1 MNSEKCVE
9 KASRL
14 IEYLIRLTDLQRKSI
29 KDLANY
35 QQVLW
40 FHEIPQLK
48 GCFTPAWGTDQEID
62 DSVWLE
68 VQTRREPALPK
79 VPRSCADWVNPTIL
93 RAKTEIPL
101 LNETITR
108 QIPNPEWTAGS
119 DEPEFIYEQDEL
131 KDHPDVQSKWE
142 VYIEEQW
149 IPWTEDHN
157 DWAAVQSAYSK
168 LFTIYQEQ
176 LKLGEEFELVVGT
189 GLLVWQTPE
198 SQQIYRHLLVA
209 TAALEFESK
218 LGKFTVRSNPDGA
231 DLRVEL
237 DMLENA
243 QPPKAEEL
251 ARRGLVSAEDNPWV
265 RNVVDGALEG
275 LVHSI
280 DSAGEFY
287 KRLKAETAR
296 TTEKPIVEYAP
307 ALILRKRSAR
317 GLTETL
323 KKMKEQVL
331 SGGELPA
338 EFQDVAEIYHPVIA
352 DADDGNQAF
361 ADSRGCEPKLTI
373 DAGGEI
379 YFPKPSN
386 KEQRQIIERIRQ
398 SNGVLVQGPPGT
410 GKSHTI
416 ANLICH
422 LLASGQ
428 RILVTAKTPRA
439 LQVIERQLPPHMR
452 PLCVNLL
459 GGGSEERQ
467 ALENSMGAV
476 LRKTQ
481 TWNSS
486 DSKGRQTDMTD
497 SLRRLREEKAAL
509 EKRLCAIRESETHS
523 QTIVDGA
530 FHGTAAQIVR
540 QVEDQQPKYNWL
552 TDKIYFDKQ
561 CPLDAPALHTLL
573 DGLRKFRP
581 EKRDEL
587 ERIWP
592 EALPSE
598 SEFGALFSSEKSL
611 SQDVGALSASA
622 NDTFV
627 NQMSRQSSFSAD
639 AILKELSKLQ
649 DILQRLR
656 ALPYGWVET
665 AIKEVTAGHEAVW
678 NETHYLSETSLASI
692 ADFVDVAD
700 GAELG
705 LPDDLDKKQI
715 LSDAEKL
722 YGVLSEGSR
731 LGWGPFCSSQVRPLR
746 YITKK
751 VSINGQM
758 CKSTENLDVLIKS
771 LRVRLEIKDL
781 WALWGGKASQQG
793 GPYKLQYHEI
803 KSHVDA
809 LAQVLAARKQMY
821 SCQSAIYGWFAEIPL
836 AWDNADLLSSLV
848 QSCRLAL
855 AKAVLDEKTAK
866 IEAMA
871 APVRELIASPY
882 SHPVSTEVLHAIQ
895 ERNLEGFKQCAKKIR
910 DLIRE
915 KSLIVETDSAV
926 EKLAADAPEFSEN
939 LQKTAEDLEWS
950 NRLADLSNAWN
961 WARARYWVEDYIN
974 KEDAASLDER
984 LTQVDGDIGVTL
996 EKLSAEKA
1004 WAFCFSRMTESHR
1017 RHMEAWQQHIKKL
1030 GKGTGKH
1037 APFHRREAQTNLNEC
1052 REAVPAWVMPLHRV
1066 WDTVAPAPGMFDVII
1081 VDEASQCGLEALP
1094 LFYMGKKI
1102 LVVGDDKQISPAAVG
1117 VPRDSVH
1124 RLMEEFLYDFK
1135 FKTNAF
1141 DVTTSLFDQ
1150 AKLRYSTNKVVLRE
1164 HFRCMPEIIRFSN
1177 DLCYT
1182 SDPLIPLR
1190 QYGADRLKPLERRY
1204 VESGY
1209 REGRGN
1215 RVINRPEAEAIV
1227 ETIVGLCSD
1236 PRYDGKTM
1244 GVVILQGEVQ
1254 ARQIEMRLLE
1264 MLGADEIERRKLIC
1278 GNPYS
1283 FQGDERDVIFLSMV
1297 AAPNERIGA
1306 YAKPTDEQR
1315 FNVAA
1320 SRAKDQM
1327 WLFHSATR
1335 NDLSSS
1341 CCRSKLLGFFEGT
1354 KVDPI
1359 QGVEYEELEKQVFN
1373 SNRAIVKAP
1382 HPFDSWFE
1390 VDVAL
1395 ELARKKYLVV
1405 PQFEVAGKYID
1416 LVVEGGGSR
1425 LAVECDGDAFHA
1437 AEHYVQDMERQKIL
1451 ERCGW
1456 PFFRIRESEFYAD
1469 KERVLSKLWNVLD
1482 QRGIL
1487 PSDAINHAD
1496 DVPPKED
1503 DISDDEDEF
1512 ADSDAGNE
1520 SGNPQP
1526 PSTSDLCG
1534 PADIHE
1540 AQQMPYRELRDA
1552 IISTLQS
1559 RPNQSCVKD
1568 SVVKFLLQYLEII
1581 SRGKPREAFAYK
1593 VDQALVKMDK
1603 KGIVKIYTATNE
1615 RVKLVEEPYLS
1626 MALGKDLLN

>member
-1 MNSEKCVE
+1 MAIDRQIE

-14 IEYLIRLTDLQRKSI
+14 VEYLIRLTDLQRKSI

-35 QQVLW
+35 EQVLW
-40 FHEIPQLK
+40 FHEVPQLK
-48 GCFTPAWGTDQEID
+48 GCFTPAWGADQDVD

-68 VQTRREPALPK
+68 AQTRREPALPK
-79 VPRSCADWVNPTIL
+79 IPKVCADWVNPAIL
-93 RAKTEIPL
+93 RTKTEMPL
-101 LNETITR
+101 LHETITR
-108 QIPNPEWTAGS
+108 QLENLEWSEES
-119 DEPEFIYEQDEL
+119 DEPQFLYEQDEL
-131 KDHPDVQSKWE
+131 KNHPEVQEKWDR
-142 VYIEEQW
+142 YLEEQW

-157 DWAAVQSAYSK
+157 DWASVQAVYSK

-176 LKLGEEFELVVGT
+176 LKLGEQFELIVGT

-218 LGKFTVRSNPDGA
+218 LGKFTVRPNPDGA

-237 DMLENA
+237 DMLEST

-251 ARRGLVSAEDNPWV
+251 ARNGLVAAEDNPWV
-265 RNVVDGALEG
+265 RGVVDGVLEG

-280 DSAGEFY
+280 DSKGEFFD
-287 KRLKAETAR
+287 RLKAETPR
-296 TTEKPIVEYAP
+296 TIEKPVLEYAP

-323 KKMKEQVL
+323 KKMKDQVL
-331 SGGELPA
+331 SGAELPV
-338 EFQDVAEIYHPVIA
+338 EFKDVAEIYQAGIDEIEQDDRPFSDDRGGEAKPVF
-352 DADDGNQAF
+352 D
-361 ADSRGCEPKLTI
+361 E
-373 DAGGEI
+373 EI

-386 KEQRQIIERIRQ
+386 REQRQIIERLSH

-422 LLASGQ
+422 LLASGK

-459 GGGSEERQ
+459 GGGTEERQ

-486 DSKGRQTDMTD
+486 DSKARQTDMTD
-497 SLRRLREEKAAL
+497 RLQTLREEKAVL
-509 EKRLCAIRESETHS
+509 EKRICAIRESETHA
-523 QTIVDGA
+523 QTIVDGCYS
-530 FHGTAAQIVR
+530 GTAIQIVR
-540 QVEDQQPKYNWL
+540 QVQGEKPNYSWL
-552 TDKIYFDKQ
+552 TDKVHFETA
-561 CPLDAPALHTLL
+561 CPLDASALTALL
-573 DGLRKFRP
+573 NGLRKLSE
-581 EKRDEL
+581 EKRMEL
-587 ERIWP
+587 AKIWP
-592 EALPSE
+592 EKLSDE
-598 SEFGALFSSEKSL
+598 SEVKALFSAEESL
-611 SQDVGALSASA
+611 MQDVDNLSSS
-622 NDTFV
+622 V
-627 NQMSRQSSFSAD
+627 NQSFFEQLDHQNNFSPD
-639 AILKELSKLQ
+639 SVLKELSTLQ
-649 DILQRLR
+649 DILRSLW

-665 AIKEVTAGHEAVW
+665 AIREVTAGHETVW
-678 NETHYLSETSLASI
+678 KEIHSSSETSLTAIASFI
-692 ADFVDVAD
+692 DVAD
-700 GAELG
+700 RADLG
-705 LPDDLDKKQI
+705 LPGDLDKKQI
-715 LSDAEKL
+715 LADAEKL
-722 YGVLSEGSR
+722 HAILADGSH
-731 LGWGPFCSSQVRPLR
+731 LGWGPFCSSAVRPLR
-746 YITKK
+746 HIAKK
-751 VSINGQM
+751 ISVNGQM
-758 CKSTENLDVLIKS
+758 CKSIESLDLLVKS
-771 LRVRLEIKDL
+771 LRVDLEMD
-781 WALWGGKASQQG
+781 ALWSLWRGKVSSVN

-803 KSHVDA
+803 KAHVDA
-809 LAQVLAARKQMY
+809 LGQVIAARKQMC
-821 SCQSAIYGWFAEIPL
+821 SCQSAIYGWFREIPI
-836 AWDNADLLSSLV
+836 AWDNTELLSSLV
-848 QSCRLAL
+848 QSCRMAL
-855 AKAVLDEKTAK
+855 AKAALQEKTAK
-866 IEAMA
+866 IQTMFVPA
-871 APVRELIASPY
+871 RELASNLE
-882 SHPVSTEVLHAIQ
+882 SHPVVSEILQAVQ
-895 ERNLEGFKQCAKKIR
+895 DRNIDRYNQCARQIEELSR
-910 DLIRE
+910 S
-915 KSLIVETDSAV
+915 KSLMSETDSAF
-926 EKLAADAPEFSEN
+926 EKLANDAPEFSEK
-939 LQKTAEDLEWS
+939 LQETAADAEWD
-950 NRLADLSNAWN
+950 NRLSDFSKAWN
-961 WARARYWVEDYIN
+961 WARARYWIEDYIN
-974 KEDAASLDER
+974 KEDLASLNSQ
-984 LTQVDGDIGVTL
+984 LSQVDGDINFTL
-996 EKLSAEKA
+996 EILSAEKA

-1037 APFHRREAQTNLNEC
+1037 APFHRREAQANLNEC

-1066 WDTVAPAPGMFDVII
+1066 WDTVSPSPGMFDVII
-1081 VDEASQCGLEALP
+1081 VDEASQCGLESLP
-1094 LFYMGKKI
+1094 LFYMAKKI

-1124 RLMEEFLYDFK
+1124 RLMDEFLYDFK

-1150 AKLRYSTNKVVLRE
+1150 AKLRYSTHKVVLRE

-1182 SDPLIPLR
+1182 GEPLIPLR
-1190 QYGADRLKPLERRY
+1190 QYGADRLKPLERRF

-1209 REGRGN
+1209 REGRNN

-1227 ETIVGLCSD
+1227 ETIVELCAD
-1236 PRYDGKTM
+1236 PKYEDKTM
-1244 GVVILQGEVQ
+1244 GVVILQGEAQ
-1254 ARQIEMRLLE
+1254 AQQIEMKLLE
-1264 MLGADEIERRKLIC
+1264 RLGADEIERRRLIC

-1283 FQGDERDVIFLSMV
+1283 FQGDERDIIFLSMV

-1306 YAKPTDEQR
+1306 YAKASDEQR

-1335 NDLSSS
+1335 NDLSQS
-1341 CCRSKLLGFFEGT
+1341 CCRSKLVAFFEGT

-1359 QGVEYEELEKQVFN
+1359 QGVEYDELEKQVFN
-1373 SNRAIVKAP
+1373 SNRGIVKAP

-1395 ELARKKYLVV
+1395 ELARKKYLVI
-1405 PQFEVAGKYID
+1405 PQFEVAGKFID
-1416 LVVEGGGSR
+1416 LVVDGGGSR

-1487 PSDAINHAD
+1487 PVDAIQ
-1496 DVPPKED
+1496 DVEDSLKED
-1503 DISDDEDEF
+1503 VSDDTDEF
-1512 ADSDAGNE
+1512 FEDAA
-1520 SGNPQP
+1520 SA
-1526 PSTSDLCG
+1526 STYDFDKSAHTDTSNLCG
-1534 PADIHE
+1534 PEDIHE
-1540 AQQMPYRELRDA
+1540 AMEMPYRDLRDA
-1552 IISTLQS
+1552 IIATLER
-1559 RPNQSCVKD
+1559 RPHQSCVKD
-1568 SVVKFLLQYLEII
+1568 SVIKFLLQYLEII

-1593 VDQALVKMDK
+1593 VDQALVKMGK
-1603 KGIVKIYTATNE
+1603 KGILKIYIATNE

-1626 MALGKDLLN
+1626 MALGKDLVN